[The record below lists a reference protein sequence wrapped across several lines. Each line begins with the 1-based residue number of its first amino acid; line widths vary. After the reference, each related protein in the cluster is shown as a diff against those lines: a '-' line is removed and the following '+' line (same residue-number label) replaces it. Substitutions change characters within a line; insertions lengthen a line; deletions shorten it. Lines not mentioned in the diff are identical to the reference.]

1 MKSLPIVPL
10 QLCLKES
17 KLNWPYS
24 GYFVVVDQHQSAVFN
39 LWSAE
44 LKLSDH
50 FPNTDLSP
58 VFYVGAARWR
68 GRGRGRAPPHYMI
81 GLTGPGSILP
91 LSHTT
96 ASTNPSLCSLR
107 SRIYSCLSTR
117 HQGLT
122 VLYTFYSSWWLRQHV
137 TILSINI
144 QPQRE
149 TKLSVMDI
157 MYGYRY
163 FSTSWIK
170 I

>member
-1 MKSLPIVPL
+1 MKKGKNN
-10 QLCLKES
+10 CNS
-17 KLNWPYS
+17 KGFSWFYQNLERFLAKWPYS
-24 GYFVVVDQHQSAVFN
+24 GYFVVDQHQSAVFN

-68 GRGRGRAPPHYMI
+68 GRGRGRAQPHYMI

-122 VLYTFYSSWWLRQHV
+122 VLYRYTFYSSWWLRQHV
-137 TILSINI
+137 TILSINSNHKEK
-144 QPQRE
+144 PN
-149 TKLSVMDI
+149 LHFMDI
-157 MYGYRY
+157 VYLD
-163 FSTSWIK
+163 I
-170 I
+170 